1 MKTWI
6 WDWFIIRV
14 RWYGFLSFNAFFPF
28 LCFWILTIIRCRD
41 AGKQTPITLFHSLK
55 KINQF
60 FMVQKCMGVGLEQ
73 DNKHITHL
81 CSYFGKALVNWVWG
95 GRRCGWG
102 GWFPIDDW
110 ENWSIMKAY
119 ISCSKS
125 SFFVCL
131 LVLLDTCM
139 SWILCALF
147 YTTFSFYWI
156 CCTSL
161 G

>member
-1 MKTWI
+1 MI
-6 WDWFIIRV
+6 WV
-14 RWYGFLSFNAFFPF
+14 PLSFYAFFPF
-28 LCFWILTIIRCRD
+28 LCLDTDNNKMQRCR
-41 AGKQTPITLFHSLK
+41 KTNPLHSFSLIEENQPI
-55 KINQF
+55 

-73 DNKHITHL
+73 DNKRITFL
-81 CSYFGKALVNWVWG
+81 CTYFGKALVNWVWG

-102 GWFPIDDW
+102 GWFPTDDW
-110 ENWSIMKAY
+110 ENWSIMNSIMNAY

-125 SFFVCL
+125 SFFVWL
-131 LVLLDTCM
+131 LVLLETCM
-139 SWILCALF
+139 YWILCALF